1 MLPRCNPRRHTF
13 YDLKARSLVRVGGG
27 AKAGTAVSA
36 VLTARRVSLA
46 TLLLIAGSFG
56 LQQALAAPGDT
67 RTLWLHHIHTKEEVQ
82 ITFKRN
88 GQFDEEGLKKVNWAL
103 RDWRTDAPIK
113 MDPEVIDLLWEVYRD
128 TGAKQPIHIIGG
140 YRSPAT
146 NSMLRSRSKGVAK
159 HSQHTLGK
167 AIDFFIPGVPL
178 DVLRAA
184 AMKAQGG
191 GVGYYP
197 TSGSPFVHLDVGS
210 VRAWPRMTR
219 DQLAKLFPDGR
230 TVHLPPDGN
239 PLPGYQLALADLER
253 GQRTAP
259 TPQKRSLL
267 ASLFNRDKDAEEAD
281 DTTSAREIATAQR
294 ALRQRPAPA
303 APART
308 VVAAVQT
315 PAPTAPAPAV
325 QAPAPVVAEAPVP
338 LPPRRPM
345 YQVASA
351 ESRPAPAPA
360 PRPAQPINLASLSP
374 SDIINM
380 RGLWDGFQEA
390 ASEDSLNLSSA
401 RRALASSLT
410 AAAGRD
416 VTATIGQSGADRVPS
431 QIALAYASPAP
442 ANTASGRGPAVVPAV
457 VTSKD
462 GASIAQKP
470 VDNLARS
477 RMARTDDKFDD
488 PWMRGLMLTPSL
500 QNSLIVTR
508 VGDIDVTSLSQHMQ
522 KPASAVMMTFTA
534 DPNLGANTDSFSG
547 SAVVFPA
554 IVTFSPTSR
563 RTAALR

>member
-1 MLPRCNPRRHTF
+1 
-13 YDLKARSLVRVGGG
+13 VRVGGG
-27 AKAGTAVSA
+27 AKAGTVVSA

-56 LQQALAAPGDT
+56 AGSFGLQQALAAPGET
-67 RTLWLHHIHTKEEVQ
+67 RTIWLHHIHTKEEVQ

-113 MDPEVIDLLWEVYRD
+113 MDPEVIDLLWEVHRD
-128 TGAKQPIHIIGG
+128 VGAKQPVHVIGG

-159 HSQHTLGK
+159 HSLHTQGK

-178 DVLRAA
+178 DVLRAT
-184 AMKAQGG
+184 AMRVQGG

-197 TSGSPFVHLDVGS
+197 TSGSPFVHLDVGN

-219 DQLAKLFPDGR
+219 EQLVKLFPDGR

-239 PLPGYQLALADLER
+239 PLPGYHLAAADLER
-253 GQRTAP
+253 GQRTAAP
-259 TPQKRSLL
+259 PQKRSLL
-267 ASLFNRDKDAEEAD
+267 ASLFNRHKDAEEAD
-281 DTTSAREIATAQR
+281 DNTSAREIATAQR
-294 ALRQRPAPA
+294 ALAARPAP

-315 PAPTAPAPAV
+315 PAPAV
-325 QAPAPVVAEAPVP
+325 QQAPAPVAEAPVP
-338 LPPRRPM
+338 LPPRRPI

-374 SDIINM
+374 SEIINM
-380 RGLWDGFQEA
+380 RGLWDGFQETAGSA
-390 ASEDSLNLSSA
+390 ASASAEQVNLSSA

-416 VTATIGQSGADRVPS
+416 VTAGLGRSGADRVPS
-431 QIALAYASPAP
+431 EVALAYAAPAP
-442 ANTASGRGPAVVPAV
+442 SDTADRVPAVVPAV
-457 VTSKD
+457 VTSKA

-470 VDNLARS
+470 VDNLARN
-477 RMARTDDKFDD
+477 RVARTDEKFDD
-488 PWMRGLMLTPSL
+488 PWMRGLMLTASV
-500 QNSLIVTR
+500 QNSLVVTR
-508 VGDIDVTSLSQHMQ
+508 VGDIDVASLAQHMQ

-534 DPNLGANTDSFSG
+534 DASLGAGTDSFSG
-547 SAVVFPA
+547 NAVVFPP
-554 IVTFSPTSR
+554 VMTFNPTSR